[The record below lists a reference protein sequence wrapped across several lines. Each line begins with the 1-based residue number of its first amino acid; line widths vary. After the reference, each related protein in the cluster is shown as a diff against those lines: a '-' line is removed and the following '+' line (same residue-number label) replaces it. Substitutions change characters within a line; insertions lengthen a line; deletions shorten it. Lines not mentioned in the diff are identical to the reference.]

1 MMLRRLRLEAGET
14 RILCAMGQE
23 LLEDPRADSLSPSA
37 RRLLRRP
44 RPKYRGVLHRWA
56 AMVSIPAGAILVIGA
71 DGAEAKLAM
80 FVFSLGA
87 LAMLGTSAIVHLRD
101 WPIERVES
109 LVRFDHAAIFLTYA
123 TTATPISLLALDG
136 QPSLWLLGA
145 TWVGAAVGITLE
157 WAPFHPPAGVV
168 NAIFFAFGG
177 VVPVFAPWLIEAFTL
192 SQGIWFVG
200 GLLMYALGA
209 FIVGARYPDPF
220 TDVFGYH
227 EIWHVFVVVA
237 IGAHYALAIDLAW

>member
-1 MMLRRLRLEAGET
+1 MMLRRLRLQPVEA
-14 RILCAMGQE
+14 RILSAMGQE

-44 RPKYRGVLHRWA
+44 RPRYRGVLHRWA
-56 AMVSIPAGAILVIGA
+56 SLASVPAGAVLVIGA
-71 DGAEAKLAM
+71 DGGRAKFAM
-80 FVFSLGA
+80 LVFSVGA

-109 LVRFDHAAIFLTYA
+109 LVRLDHAAIFLTYA
-123 TTATPISLLALDG
+123 TTATPIALLALDG
-136 QPSLWLLGA
+136 RASTWMLVC
-145 TWVGAAVGITLE
+145 TWVGASAGIMLE
-157 WAPFHPPAGVV
+157 WAPFHPPAGAV

-177 VVPVFAPWLIEAFTL
+177 VVPVFSPWLIDAFTL
-192 SQGIWFVG
+192 SQGIWFVV
-200 GLLMYALGA
+200 GLLTYALGA
-209 FIVGARYPDPF
+209 FIVGARKPDPW

>member
-1 MMLRRLRLEAGET
+1 MS
-14 RILCAMGQE
+14 QE

-44 RPKYRGVLHRWA
+44 RPRYRGILHRWA
-56 AMVSIPAGAILVIGA
+56 ALASIPAGAVLVIGA
-71 DGAEAKLAM
+71 DGTRSKIACLFFA
-80 FVFSLGA
+80 FGA
-87 LAMLGTSAIVHLRD
+87 LAMLGTSAVVHWRD

-123 TTATPISLLALDG
+123 TTATPIALLALDG
-136 QPSLWLLGA
+136 NIAMWLLA
-145 TWVGAAVGITLE
+145 TTWVGATVGIILE

-168 NAIFFAFGG
+168 NTIFFGFGG
-177 VVPVFAPWLIEAFTL
+177 VVPVFSPWLIDGFTL
-192 SQGIWFVG
+192 SQGLWFVA
-200 GLLMYALGA
+200 GLLTYALGA
-209 FIVGARYPDPF
+209 FIVGARYPDPW

-237 IGAHYALAIDLAW
+237 IGAHYGLVIDLAW